1 MDTRELGLVLAQ
13 TLLGLEDLHYGLWEP
28 DQELSFTQAVI
39 AQQAYTTRM
48 LDGLPPAA
56 EAPRVLDVGCGT
68 GLTLMK
74 LLDRGYKADG
84 LVPSRFL
91 AESVR
96 GKIKTRGDDSTAIVH
111 ECMFEDIDLA
121 NNMHAYDA
129 LVFSESFQYIDIT
142 ECFALINKLLKP
154 GGTVVIFD
162 YFRINTDGPK
172 PEFKVVGGGHRLDR
186 FRAGLEAAQFEV
198 LSDDDLTLGT
208 SRTIDFFNW
217 ALLKRIHPSLLAVQG
232 YMQENRPLI
241 LRFIMW
247 LARRKVVKLQ
257 RKYFSGSMTS
267 DQFAMTH
274 CYRLFVLRGTAT
286 AD

>member
-1 MDTRELGLVLAQ
+1 MDTRELGLVLGQ
-13 TLLGLEDLHYGLWEP
+13 SLLGLEDLHYGLWEP
-28 DQELSFTQAVI
+28 DQELTFAQAVI

-48 LDGLPPAA
+48 LDCLPPPA

-74 LLDRGYKADG
+74 LLDRGYQADG
-84 LVPSRFL
+84 LVPSSFL

-96 GKIKTRGDDSTAIVH
+96 SKIKQRDDNSTAIVH

-129 LVFSESFQYIDIT
+129 LIFSESFQYIEIK
-142 ECFALINKLLKP
+142 ECLALIAKLLKP

-186 FRAGLEAAQFEV
+186 FREAVAEAPFEV
-198 LSDDDLTLGT
+198 VSDQDLTVGT
-208 SRTIDFFNW
+208 SRTIDFFNSV
-217 ALLKRIHPSLLAVQG
+217 LVNRIQPSVLAIRG
-232 YMQENRPLI
+232 YMQINRPWI
-241 LRFIMW
+241 LRFINW
-247 LARRKVVKLQ
+247 LARRRIEKLQ

-267 DQFAMTH
+267 EQFAKTH
-274 CYRLFVLRGTAT
+274 CYRLLTLRCTAG
-286 AD
+286 A